1 MAATDRDP
9 HNLGELARV
18 IALGVRIQR
27 RQALGK
33 GTARLEARVDEI
45 RETAQKRENTRG
57 RKK

>member
-1 MAATDRDP
+1 MPATNRDP
-9 HNLGELARV
+9 HNLSELARV

-33 GTARLEARVDEI
+33 GTKRLEARVDQI
-45 RETAQKRENTRG
+45 RARAEERENAR